1 MVVVFF
7 AHYVIIRT
15 AVILLIETRL
25 IGIIALLYEL
35 NVVFG
40 RGRNRAGQERVA
52 LHIFE
57 TSGVILTTQAQFHEV
72 KECLTKIRPVLV
84 QRLDVRADI
93 VAEIFKTW
101 IVWVYDFLGDH
112 LINAAPY

>member
-1 MVVVFF
+1 MVVIFF

-25 IGIIALLYEL
+25 IGIIALLDEL

-40 RGRNRAGQERVA
+40 RGGNRAGQERVT
-52 LHIFE
+52 LYIFK

-101 IVWVYDFLGDH
+101 IVWVYDFLSDH